1 MSASPRRVIGVD
13 GGGTRTRFLLADET
27 GASLGEGSGGSGLL
41 GAGED
46 AEVAGRIVERVR
58 ALARES
64 GVPLPVDAFCAGLA
78 GVSGRP
84 EAREL
89 LEHRIREAAV
99 AKRVRVVSDSETAFR
114 DAFGSRE
121 GILLIAGTG
130 SVGVGRARGGPL
142 RRVGGWG
149 ALLSDEGSGYRLG
162 LRGIRASIRSTEG
175 RNPPTTLTRRL
186 FTALG
191 AESPRA
197 VFEWSERATKSDV
210 AALAPDVLEEAEG
223 GDRAAGEIV
232 GRAVEGLVEYARALA
247 EGLELGSAPPVAL
260 VGGLVEPGG
269 GMRPPVETALMA
281 AGFRVRPEKVSPA
294 RGAAKMAL
302 EI

>member
-1 MSASPRRVIGVD
+1 MSASSVRVIGAD

-27 GASLGEGSGGSGLL
+27 GARLGEGSGGSGLL

-46 AEVAGRIVERVR
+46 AEVAGRIVESVR
-58 ALARES
+58 ALAGES
-64 GVPLPVDAFCAGLA
+64 GVPLPVDGFCAGLA

-84 EAREL
+84 EARAL
-89 LEHRIREAAV
+89 LEDRLRAAAV
-99 AKRVRVVSDSETAFR
+99 AKRVRVVSDTETAFR

-130 SVGVGRARGGPL
+130 SVGVGRASGGPL

-149 ALLSDEGSGYRLG
+149 TLLSDEGSGYRLG
-162 LRGIRASIRSTEG
+162 LEGIRAAIRSAEG
-175 RNPPTTLTRRL
+175 RNPPSTLTRRL

-191 AESPRA
+191 ADSPRA
-197 VFEWSERATKSDV
+197 VFEWSKRAAKSDV

-223 GDRAAGEIV
+223 GDQAAGEV
-232 GRAVEGLVEYARALA
+232 VERAVEGVVEHARALA
-247 EGLELGSAPPVAL
+247 AGLELGPATPVAL

-269 GMRPPVETALMA
+269 SMRPPVETALGE
-281 AGFRVRPEKVSPA
+281 AGFRVRPQRVSPA